1 MTELSA
7 VVRFVQVVAAVL
19 LNGSFAFNLL
29 IARPAVEE
37 ADIGVGGRDILNLR
51 FHRQIIVW
59 SIFVLG
65 MAAILGLCIQVV
77 NVSDSTAQTFFDRLD
92 PVSLLTDTQFGK
104 VWLGRMVLLSLL
116 PALLFHAEINR
127 IKYDSFFVLAG
138 GFGLSTCLLISI
150 SLSGHAATA
159 EGAALAMQISADA
172 LHLLASGIWLG
183 GLVPLAVLLRECNR
197 DHDIT
202 ALAVAREATRRFSRI
217 GALSV
222 AVLILT
228 GAYNAWNLV
237 GGFVAL
243 LGTRY
248 GNLLFLKIALLIP
261 LLGVAAVNLLR
272 LKPKVV
278 EAPPMQPQQAAG
290 RLKQLT
296 RNVIIE
302 ALLGLFILLI
312 VGHMNV
318 TPPARHVQPD
328 WPLSVRWDWSL
339 LDKAPK
345 ARTEVERGLVWATV
359 GAVALFAGLMRRRR
373 RIVMMVI
380 GLGALGYGGDAVH
393 TAVSI
398 DAYPTTYKRPSVLY
412 HAISVA
418 NGKGLYEENG
428 CVACHGA
435 FGYGDGPAAQ
445 ELNPKAA
452 DLTAPH
458 VNAHT
463 AGDLFW
469 WLSYGVKQSS
479 AMPGFGASLSEEER
493 WDLINYLRAL
503 SSGERAR
510 ALASIID
517 DNPWLVAPD
526 FAYGTSAGEPKTLR
540 DHRGAKII
548 LLVMLNLQDTEERL
562 KQLDAVMPQL
572 KSSGVEIIIVPN
584 LIDQLYVTDKL
595 PGAIVS
601 EGGREITET
610 YKLFARSFNDE
621 NPVLNTP
628 HVEYLIDKQGYIRAR
643 WLPAENDAWRKS
655 ELLMAQVDLLRKEKP
670 RAPAP
675 DEHVH

>member
-7 VVRFVQVVAAVL
+7 VVRFIQVVAAVL

-29 IARPAVEE
+29 IARPAVEK
-37 ADIGVGGRDILNLR
+37 AGIGIDGRDILELR
-51 FHRQIIVW
+51 FHRQSIVW
-59 SIFVLG
+59 CLSVLG
-65 MAAILGLCIQVV
+65 VAAILGLCIQVI
-77 NVSDSTAQTFFDRLD
+77 NVSDSTAQTFFARLD

-104 VWLGRMVLLSLL
+104 VWLGRMVLLMLL
-116 PALLFHAEINR
+116 CAVLFYAETNR
-127 IKYDSFFVLAG
+127 VRPDSFFVLAG
-138 GFGLSTCLLISI
+138 GFGLSACLLISI
-150 SLSGHAATA
+150 SLSGHAATT

-172 LHLLASGIWLG
+172 LHLWASGIWLG
-183 GLVPLAVLLRECNR
+183 GLIPLAVLLRQCNR
-197 DHDIT
+197 DHDST

-217 GALSV
+217 GVFSV
-222 AVLILT
+222 AVLIAT

-237 GGFVAL
+237 GGFAAL
-243 LGTRY
+243 LGTPY
-248 GNLLFLKIALLIP
+248 GNLLLVKIALLIP
-261 LLGVAAVNLLR
+261 LLAVAAVNRLR
-272 LKPKVV
+272 LKAKFF
-278 EAPPMQPQQAAG
+278 EASSTQLGEAANH
-290 RLKQLT
+290 LNQLT
-296 RNVIIE
+296 RNVMIE
-302 ALLGLFILLI
+302 AVLGLFILLI

-328 WPLSVRWDWSL
+328 WPLSSRWDWSL

-359 GAVALFAGLMRRRR
+359 GVVALFAGLMRRRR

-398 DAYPTTYKRPSVLY
+398 DAYPATYKRPAVAY

-418 NGKGLYEENG
+418 NGKVLYEESG
-428 CVACHGA
+428 CAACHGA
-435 FGYGDGPAAQ
+435 LGYGDGPVGQ
-445 ELNPKAA
+445 ELNPKPA

-458 VNAHT
+458 ANAHT

-479 AMPGFGASLSEEER
+479 AMPGFSESLSEEER

-510 ALASIID
+510 ALAPIID

-526 FAYGTSAGEPKTLR
+526 FAYGTNTGESKTLR
-540 DHRGAKII
+540 DHRGTKIV

-562 KQLDAVMPQL
+562 KQLDAILPQL
-572 KSSGVEIIIVPN
+572 RSSGVEIIIVPN
-584 LIDQLYVTDKL
+584 LIDQFYVADKL

-601 EGGREITET
+601 EGGREIAET
-610 YKLFARSFNDE
+610 YKLFARSFADE
-621 NPVLNTP
+621 NPILRTP

-655 ELLMAQVDLLRKEKP
+655 ELLMAQVDLLSKETP